1 LDQGLIPIYSSLA
14 AILTIA
20 AMQSRGAKFVTLATA
35 AALTY
40 PRGRQ
45 QLAAVQ
51 YYLQRISWE
60 CTRKWKSTAKGVSN
74 YKALL
79 DHIERAQF
87 GNMGA
92 V

>member
-1 LDQGLIPIYSSLA
+1 
-14 AILTIA
+14 
-20 AMQSRGAKFVTLATA
+20 MQSRGAKFVTLATA

-51 YYLQRISWE
+51 YYLQQISSKW
-60 CTRKWKSTAKGVSN
+60 TRKWKSTTKGVSN
-74 YKALL
+74 YKTLL
-79 DHIERAQF
+79 DHIERAEF
-87 GNMGA
+87 GKMGA